1 MAKWNRGIGGDIA
14 EAVSSAGDITG
25 DLLKS
30 SASMYSKTQTG
41 SIDGP
46 TVANGQG
53 TMVNA
58 VGSDSLFNPFRIFRY
73 SKFADSQKGYNLSNH
88 KFIYNEPRST
98 DNSKEVFNNPT
109 ATQIIEWANL
119 KAASKGGPMYPYPYQ
134 INDFLW
140 CKYYGKIPNNRLVTL
155 RRYPIPVEDNLAIH
169 QDRLPLIPLAQAVTW
184 WGGDTGNSL
193 DKILG
198 MTYKFNWGDLNTKVQ
213 DVTGNEVGA
222 GSALD
227 VVGLTETSAAIGG
240 LSGKTVRQII
250 SATVFA
256 DDNNK
261 LAASGADKI
270 YQEYDKASY
279 GPEGPYWNRVLGP
292 VNVINSSK
300 TRTEGLVYEQS
311 IELTFEYNLRSY
323 GRVNPKVAMLDL
335 ISNFLSLTY
344 STAPFFGGS
353 IRYFRQTGYL
363 APAFNTDEME
373 KGNYVDGMI
382 EAAGAYLNSIEKAA
396 NNFKDFAQKI
406 NEAFTGGAT
415 ATADDATNM
424 GEGFTDRL
432 KTAVSTIGNSRLA
445 NDIIGARLA
454 PLIQEPLRMRALLD
468 GRAVGEWH
476 VMVGNPADPIAVIGN
491 LCLSST
497 TMSFSEELGE
507 DDFPVGVKFTV
518 KLDPGR
524 PRAKQDIESMFNLG
538 GGNLTYTALADPTS
552 NYSSYGEYASDR
564 ANTLNSG
571 KVSAESV
578 ETSKANN
585 IAEYFKKNVDR
596 SYGVNFGASQA
607 LPDYFMQVKTKD

>member
-14 EAVSSAGDITG
+14 AAVSSAGDITS

-30 SASMYSKTQTG
+30 SASMYSKKQTG

-73 SKFADSQKGYNLSNH
+73 SKFANGQKEYNLGNH
-88 KFIYNEPRST
+88 KFIYNEAKST
-98 DNSKEVFNNPT
+98 DDSKQVFNNPT

-169 QDRLPLIPLAQAVTW
+169 QDKLPLIPLAQAVTW

-198 MTYKFNWGDLNTKVQ
+198 MTYGFNWGDLNTKVQ
-213 DVTGNEVGA
+213 DVAGNEVGA

-256 DDNNK
+256 DENNK

-300 TRTEGLVYEQS
+300 TRTEGLTYTHGIS
-311 IELTFEYNLRSY
+311 LTFEYNLRSY

-396 NNFKDFAQKI
+396 NNFKDFAQQI
-406 NEAFTGGAT
+406 NKAFTGGAT
-415 ATADDATNM
+415 ATADGATNI
-424 GEGFTDRL
+424 GEGFTGRL
-432 KTAVSTIGNSRLA
+432 KEAVSTIGNSRLA

-491 LCLSST
+491 LCLEKT
-497 TMSFSEELGE
+497 EMSFSEELGE
-507 DDFPVGVKFTV
+507 DDFPVGVKFVVT
-518 KLDPGR
+518 LQPGR

-538 GGNLTYTALADPTS
+538 GGNLTYTALADPAS
-552 NYSSYGEYASDR
+552 NYSSYGEYATDR